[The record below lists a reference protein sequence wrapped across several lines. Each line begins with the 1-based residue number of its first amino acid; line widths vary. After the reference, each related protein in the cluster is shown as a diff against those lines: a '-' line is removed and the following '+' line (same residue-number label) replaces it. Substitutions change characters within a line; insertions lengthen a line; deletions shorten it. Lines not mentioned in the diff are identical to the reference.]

1 MRARLF
7 DLEFDPAA
15 GLLRPTHDWW
25 LLPWFN
31 HDYPYPPMKRFL
43 LAPFLAALAMFF
55 WGFIYYGLSGIP
67 YKALG
72 TAGDVGPALHALFPA
87 SGTYVLPDPRGTS
100 ETLAE
105 QMKRGQLATVHIN
118 KSVSPEMDPTVLA
131 KGFALEFVVSL
142 LLALILNAA
151 FGQQDVCISR
161 FKTCLTIGLLTT
173 LFANGGQ
180 AIWWQQAWDWHLMTM
195 LHDLVCF
202 ALAGAVL
209 TFFFR
214 VKSAAKA

>member
-1 MRARLF
+1 
-7 DLEFDPAA
+7 
-15 GLLRPTHDWW
+15 
-25 LLPWFN
+25 
-31 HDYPYPPMKRFL
+31 MKRFL

-72 TAGDVGPALHALFPA
+72 TTGDVGPALHALFPA
-87 SGTYVLPDPRGTS
+87 SGTYVLPDPRGTP

-142 LLALILNAA
+142 LLALLLHKAY
-151 FGQQDVCISR
+151 GTQDVCGCR
-161 FKTCLTIGLLTT
+161 FKMCVVIGVLVT

-180 AIWWQQAWDWHLMTM
+180 AIWWQQAWGWHLMTM
-195 LHDLVCF
+195 LHDVVCF
-202 ALAGAVL
+202 TLAGAVL

-214 VKSAAKA
+214 VKPEAKA